1 MIKITTEKARGV
13 IEFVASREEEIKD
26 LPKNVAHG
34 STCFVIATSTVY
46 MFDEEDKTWKAI

>member
-26 LPKNVAHG
+26 LPKDVAHG
-34 STCFVIATSTVY
+34 STCFVITTSTAY
-46 MFDEEDKTWKAI
+46 MFDEEDKEWKKL

>member
-26 LPKNVAHG
+26 LPKDVSHG
-34 STCFVIATSTVY
+34 STCFVIKTGNVY
-46 MFDEEDKTWKAI
+46 MFDEEVKQWKKL

>member
-26 LPKNVAHG
+26 LPKDVAHG
-34 STCFVIATSTVY
+34 STCFVIATRSVY
-46 MFDEEDKTWKAI
+46 MFDEEVKQWEKL

>member
-26 LPKNVAHG
+26 LPKDVAHG
-34 STCFVIATSTVY
+34 STCFVIATGNVY
-46 MFDEEDKTWKAI
+46 MFDEEDKTWKKL

>member
-26 LPKNVAHG
+26 LPKDVAHG
-34 STCFVIATSTVY
+34 STCFVIATSTAY
-46 MFDEEDKTWKAI
+46 MFDEEDKTWKKL

>member
-26 LPKNVAHG
+26 LPKDVAHG
-34 STCFVIATSTVY
+34 STCFVIATSTAY
-46 MFDEEDKTWKAI
+46 MFDEEAKQWKKL

>member
-26 LPKNVAHG
+26 LPKDVAHG
-34 STCFVIATSTVY
+34 STCFVIATSTAY
-46 MFDEEDKTWKAI
+46 MFDEEVKQWKKL